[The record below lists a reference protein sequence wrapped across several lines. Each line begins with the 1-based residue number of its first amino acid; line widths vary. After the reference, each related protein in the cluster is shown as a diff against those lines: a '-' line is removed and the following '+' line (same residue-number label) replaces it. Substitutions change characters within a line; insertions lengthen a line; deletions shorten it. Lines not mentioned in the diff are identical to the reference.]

1 MCFHCCERVRWRV
14 CRCSGSLVAVCSGS
28 RGRRRDAEGE
38 GAVTASRFVADAV
51 ETVTPPSGG
60 ERDVTIGAGVAVGSS
75 AAAEDED
82 TGAASGSVAEAAVVP
97 PVCGAR
103 G

>member
-1 MCFHCCERVRWRV
+1 M
-14 CRCSGSLVAVCSGS
+14 VAVCSGS

-38 GAVTASRFVADAV
+38 GAVTASMRVVADAV

>member
-1 MCFHCCERVRWRV
+1 MVV
-14 CRCSGSLVAVCSGS
+14 VCSGS
-28 RGRRRDAEGE
+28 RGRRRDAEGK
-38 GAVTASRFVADAV
+38 GAVTASMRVEADAV
-51 ETVTPPSGG
+51 ETRSISETPSGG
-60 ERDVTIGAGVAVGSS
+60 ERDIAIGAGVAVGSS

-97 PVCGAR
+97 LGCGAR